1 MARPAAF
8 SALIAATLFAAML
21 ALGLSLRLEALL
33 AWGRRPGLPLR
44 VLLGSCVLVPLAGLL
59 LLQSPLSHVL
69 SPPMRVGIALMA
81 ICPSAPLTL
90 RRVRNAGADHQLA
103 ALVQVGA
110 ACVAIV
116 SVPLM
121 ELLFRSRFGVEAWII
136 QPDTIALQVGRMQV
150 LPLLLGL
157 GLRHWRPRL
166 ADHLER
172 PLDAIA
178 NGLLVAMLSALLLKV
193 APLLL
198 EFLPANG
205 PGLLAIALMVAVAML
220 LGLVLSGDQP
230 EHRSTVMLL
239 TALRNPGLALLLAN
253 HAGEPIH
260 GVNLAILLYALLTAL
275 ISLAAVR
282 R

>member
-1 MARPAAF
+1 MPAAF

-21 ALGLSLRLEALL
+21 ALGLNLRLEALL
-33 AWGRRPGLPLR
+33 AWGRRPVLPLR

-59 LLQSPLSHVL
+59 LLQSPWSNVL
-69 SPPMRVGIALMA
+69 SPPMRVGMALMA

-90 RRVRNAGADHQLA
+90 RPVRNAGADHQLA
-103 ALVQVGA
+103 ALSQVGA

-121 ELLFRSRFGVEAWII
+121 ELLFRSRFGVEGWIV
-136 QPDTIALQVGRMQV
+136 QPDTIALQVGRVQV

-157 GLRHWRPRL
+157 GLRHWRPRV
-166 ADHLER
+166 ANRLER

-178 NGLLVAMLSALLLKV
+178 NGLLLVMLTVLLLKV
-193 APLLL
+193 GPLLL
-198 EFLPANG
+198 GFLPANG

-220 LGLVLSGDQP
+220 LGWVISADQR
-230 EHRSTVMLL
+230 EHRTTAMLL

-253 HAGEPIH
+253 RAGEPIH

-275 ISLAAVR
+275 ISQAAVR